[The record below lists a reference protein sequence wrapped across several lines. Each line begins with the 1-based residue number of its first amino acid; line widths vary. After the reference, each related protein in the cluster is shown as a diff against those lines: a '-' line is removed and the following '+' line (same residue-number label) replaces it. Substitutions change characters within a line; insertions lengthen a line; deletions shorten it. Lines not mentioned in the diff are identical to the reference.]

1 MEFWNEAIVERS
13 WEILKKISREFD
25 FVLIGGWAIYLWSK
39 GQKSRDID
47 IIIEYGALDYLKKNY
62 PLKKNDFLKK
72 YEIIINEVDI
82 DIYLP
87 YFSRFPIPIEDII
100 QNKTKIEGFTIVLP
114 EILLILKQ
122 NAEFDRK
129 DSIKGQKDRL
139 DIINLLMK
147 VDIDWLKYK
156 ELIDKYSLQGYRER
170 LIHIIKT
177 FDTTDM
183 NPRQYKLWKRKI
195 LEEIG

>member
-82 DIYLP
+82 DIYLT

-100 QNKTKIEGFTIVLP
+100 QKKTKIEGFTIVLP

-177 FDTTDM
+177 FNISDM
-183 NPRQYKLWKRKI
+183 NPRQYKLWERKI